1 MRQNTGMLSIPKSN
15 NASTSGFFSQKEQR
29 ARGFRNLPHTSGRRF
44 RKCGVK
50 PRSGDPGPGF
60 TLSRPAVLLAK
71 IRLYSEVFNFSPHF
85 RNTRP
90 CKACPSNVSG
100 ICDNIQLSR
109 KRQRAAAGKPDNDP
123 SLSPP
128 HVESTATVSLRTTY
142 LNVKQPN
149 KSTIGNAAVR
159 YQFQSK

>member
-71 IRLYSEVFNFSPHF
+71 IRLRSEVFDFCPHF

-90 CKACPSNVSG
+90 CKACPSNISG
-100 ICDNIQLSR
+100 ICDNIQLSQ
-109 KRQRAAAGKPDNDP
+109 KHQRAVAGKPNNDP

-128 HVESTATVSLRTTY
+128 HVESTATASLRTSY
-142 LNVKQPN
+142 RN
-149 KSTIGNAAVR
+149 
-159 YQFQSK
+159 FQHPGFSEMRFYSAN